1 MADGQQQGLPLGH
14 PPPQGVRFAGRSA
27 FETIADLG
35 PNAVPRFFEAVKTQL
50 EDALNAPSVAAI
62 VAPTTESISNW
73 ARSTTQALRRPVE
86 FKIMPRP
93 LWVHIV
99 SVLAVVFLVLI
110 MAISFASVA
119 TKTSAP
125 PPRTL
130 PVSFHDAPTHLAS
143 VMQATCSPEPQGQ
156 LSRSSPKQEIY
167 EPGQRGIVAE
177 ICFLV
182 GRASALT
189 GCALGAQSLQTFVDS
204 GAVGSD
210 RSLPQRLCEACLS
223 SSTYDAAIRKRQDT
237 GGDNASNSAPAAAE
251 GDGWR
256 RMVERASILLSDQHS
271 AEVYDSLFRNGSHWK
286 TVDGTKERIHL
297 LCDEFWV

>member
-35 PNAVPRFFEAVKTQL
+35 PNAVPRFFEAVKVQL
-50 EDALNAPSVAAI
+50 EDALNAPNVAAI
-62 VAPTTESISNW
+62 VGPTTESISNW

-86 FKIMPRP
+86 FRIKPRA
-93 LWVHIV
+93 LWVHIL
-99 SVLAVVFLVLI
+99 SILAVVFLVLI
-110 MAISFASVA
+110 TAISIASIV
-119 TKTSAP
+119 TKTSTP

-143 VMQATCSPEPQGQ
+143 AMQATCSPEPQGQ
-156 LSRSSPKQEIY
+156 LAHSPPKQELY
-167 EPGQRGIVAE
+167 EPGQLGIVAE

-189 GCALGAQSLQTFVDS
+189 GCDLGAQSLRTFVDS

-210 RSLPQRLCEACLS
+210 RSLSQRLCEACLS
-223 SSTYDAAIRKRQDT
+223 SSTDDAAVRKWQDT
-237 GGDNASNSAPAAAE
+237 GRDNASNSAPGAAE

-256 RMVERASILLSDQHS
+256 RMVERASILLADQDS
-271 AEVYDSLFRNGSHWK
+271 ADVYDRLFRNGSHWK
-286 TVDGTKERIHL
+286 TVDGTKQRIHL
-297 LCDEFWV
+297 LCDKFWV